1 MRAHHYS
8 VRPHH
13 QNGRPLTLASSFA
26 LPGGFWQ
33 RFHEE
38 CWERR
43 ATVIARPFP
52 APLAEPEATFAAIVD
67 ACDRWRAG
75 QRDDTLRFFIGETQ
89 LLANV
94 EQYLPQRDDG
104 SSGGYGARVSQLL
117 GGRRFGL
124 VIEEFQAFDA
134 TLWLRLRDFLR
145 GLYDMTGMP
154 AEAAKATLFL
164 GNYAAT
170 PWGLHRG
177 RSGNFQFVVEGPKR
191 IRTWPDAYWHGRE
204 DVSFRTDYH
213 EHNEGSTVHDGQSG
227 DVIYWPHDH
236 WHIGEGIDG
245 QVSAAIS
252 VALFMKDESAAN
264 NVLARA
270 LGTVRRQLAQT
281 SEHVPVHPRDVH
293 ASVPTIADAVVHET
307 AALRAAG
314 DDHGLRRA
322 LIAAR
327 LNHATGYGFGV
338 LPARHPAQQL
348 HDGAVVF
355 GTREYPI
362 LCLRDDDV
370 YVCSANGHAFTVTAT
385 PQIVSLLERLNSGT
399 PHRVQT
405 LIDEHAGIVTADGV
419 CHETAPDAVRT
430 LLEKL
435 VASRAIVVGD

>member
-1 MRAHHYS
+1 MRAHH
-8 VRPHH
+8 
-13 QNGRPLTLASSFA
+13 QDGRPLTLAPSFA

-43 ATVIARPFP
+43 ATVIARPFL
-52 APLAEPEATFAAIVD
+52 APLAEPEQTFAAIVD

-89 LLANV
+89 LLADIAP
-94 EQYLPQRDDG
+94 YLPRRDDE
-104 SSGGYGARVSQLL
+104 SSAGYGERVSRSL

-134 TLWLRLRDFLR
+134 VLWQRLRDFLR
-145 GLYDMTGMP
+145 GLYDVTGMP

-164 GNYAAT
+164 GNYDAT

-204 DVSFRTDYH
+204 DMSFRTDYH
-213 EHNEGSTVHDGQSG
+213 AHDGGSTVHDAQSG

-236 WHIGEGIDG
+236 WHIGEGIG
-245 QVSAAIS
+245 RVSVAIS
-252 VALFMKDESAAN
+252 VALFMNDEGAAN
-264 NVLARA
+264 NLLARA
-270 LGTVRRQLAQT
+270 LGPVRRELART
-281 SEHVPVHPRDVH
+281 SEHVSLHPRDVQSTLP
-293 ASVPTIADAVVHET
+293 AMADAVAHET

-314 DDHGLRRA
+314 DDRSLHRA

-338 LPARHPAQQL
+338 LPPRLPAQPL
-348 HDGAVVF
+348 HEGAVVF
-355 GTREYPI
+355 GMPEYPI
-362 LCLRDDDV
+362 LWLRDDDV
-370 YVCSANGHAFTVTAT
+370 FVCSANGHALTVTAT
-385 PQIVSLLERLNSGT
+385 PQIVKLLERLNSGA
-399 PHRVQT
+399 PQRVQT
-405 LIDEHAGIVTADGV
+405 LVDEHSGSVMADGV
-419 CHETAPDAVRT
+419 NHETAPEAVRT

-435 VASRAIVVGD
+435 VASRAIAVGD